1 MAGVWLTLLAGL
13 AVGGCQSGEDAGHC
27 TMAHVTDLPLERH
40 GNAFFTTIMIN
51 GQSAKLLFDTGSTAN
66 LLLEK
71 TAQRLGLSIDYY
83 NTGHVIGVGG
93 SREVGMVQSR
103 EVRMGNAHGE
113 HLTFLTTPE
122 NAGGADGLLGMNFLY
137 PFDLDL
143 DFWGHRIGVYKALSG
158 CRSPHVAMT
167 KPLFAVDLAADS
179 LQNQHKPGE
188 AGTTIDISPAVY
200 VSINGKRFVAVI
212 DTGASHTVIF
222 RDSARRA
229 GLGQADLLAQ
239 THMYGVGKRAVKGDV
254 RMSAPV
260 VIGDLAVMNMP
271 LVVVDQR
278 HLENVDILLGY
289 DFITRV
295 HIWISRSSGSVI
307 MQYPPHPTPST

>member
-1 MAGVWLTLLAGL
+1 
-13 AVGGCQSGEDAGHC
+13 
-27 TMAHVTDLPLERH
+27 
-40 GNAFFTTIMIN
+40 
-51 GQSAKLLFDTGSTAN
+51 
-66 LLLEK
+66 
-71 TAQRLGLSIDYY
+71 LSIDYY